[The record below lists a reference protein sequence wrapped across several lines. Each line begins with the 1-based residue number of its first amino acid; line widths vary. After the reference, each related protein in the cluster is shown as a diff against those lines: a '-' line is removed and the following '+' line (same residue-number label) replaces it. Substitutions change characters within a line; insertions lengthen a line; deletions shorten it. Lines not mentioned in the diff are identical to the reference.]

1 VKLTGFKALT
11 FDCYGTLIDWE
22 RGILD
27 VLRPWVKRRHVEATD
42 DRLLELYAAAEAT
55 SEAETPSALYPDI
68 LRAVHRRL
76 ADELG
81 ITASDED
88 AAILAES
95 AGKWPPFPDTVAA
108 LQQLKQSHKLV
119 IVSNIDRA
127 SFATTNV
134 QLQVEFDAIITA
146 EEVGAYKP
154 DHRMFTRAF
163 EVLAGMGIE
172 RHQILHVAQSLYHD
186 HVPAKALGLTTAWID
201 RRHGRSGWGATAAPD
216 SNVRPDYVAFTLL
229 ELVGMLQAGD
239 SQK

>member
-1 VKLTGFKALT
+1 MKLTGFKALT

-27 VLRPWVKRRHVEATD
+27 VLRPWVKRHHVEATD
-42 DRLLELYAAAEAT
+42 DRLLELYAAAEAAA
-55 SEAETPSALYPDI
+55 EAETPSALYPDI
-68 LRAVHRRL
+68 LRDVHRRL
-76 ADELG
+76 ADDLG

-88 AAILAES
+88 AGILAES
-95 AGKWPPFPDTVAA
+95 AGKWPPFSDTVAA

-127 SFATTNV
+127 SFARTNA
-134 QLQVEFDAIITA
+134 QLEVEFDAVVTA

-172 RHQILHVAQSLYHD
+172 RHEILHVAQSLYHD

-201 RRHGRSGWGATAAPD
+201 RRHGRSGWGATAAPEGD
-216 SNVRPDYVAFTLL
+216 VRPDIVAPSLTDFAALIK
-229 ELVGMLQAGD
+229 ARN
-239 SQK
+239 